1 MLSGIE
7 KIIFIAAV
15 VLAVALAFMEFRRKY
30 RLISAGQKVS
40 RWDQPLRR
48 LWEMAYRVFLQIPV
62 FANRPVTGFFHAVI
76 FWGFLVFLGVTI
88 NHVAEGFV
96 AGLSLFGH
104 GTFYVLL
111 LSAANLFAGLIIL
124 AVIYFFVRRYIF
136 RAKTLDRPSWQSLTV
151 LFFIFTLMVSFI
163 FYEAFKVYSL
173 GAAKGFSLANWA
185 FHHVLPAQSAISK
198 AAVLFWT
205 KFLWWLHILI
215 IMAFGVFIMFS
226 KHLHLLAGP
235 VNLLFKNLGV
245 QAEIPLLNLEEQE
258 KFGTPQIND
267 LSRKDLLDL
276 FSCAECGRCD
286 DVCPA
291 FQSGKALSPK
301 TLLDKLKHHLLE
313 SGRQLR
319 SDPAASLRGGA
330 ASLKKLLGEVVSE
343 EEVWDCTT
351 CAACMQ
357 VCPMLNEHIAKIMGM
372 RQYGVLMES
381 KFPEEFQTLYRGL
394 ENQGNP
400 WGINADTRSD
410 WSKDLQVPLLAEKG
424 ETDILL
430 WVGCAGSFDQQ
441 SQKITRSL
449 VKILQRAGADF
460 AILGNEEKCCGD
472 PARRSGME
480 YLFQIQARQNIETLN
495 RYRFRRIVTA
505 CPHGYHALK
514 NEYAKMGG
522 VYQVL
527 HHSELIEELLA
538 QGRIRIAPASGAA
551 VTYHDPCYL
560 GRYNH
565 IYGAPRRLL
574 RALTGSRPR
583 EMGASRET
591 SFCCG
596 AGGGGMWKEEKTGK
610 RISHCRLEQAEKT
623 GAGTVVTACPY
634 CSIMFHD
641 AIAETGR
648 EAMKTIDLAQ
658 AVEEKLT

>member
-1 MLSGIE
+1 MLSGSE

-15 VLAVALAFMEFRRKY
+15 ALALALAFIEFRHKF
-30 RLISAGQKVS
+30 RLISAGRTVQ
-40 RWDQPLRR
+40 RLDRPWRR
-48 LWEMAYRVFLQIPV
+48 LGQMLFKVFLQIPV
-62 FANRPVTGFFHAVI
+62 ISQRPVTGFFHGFI
-76 FWGFLVFLGVTI
+76 FWGFLVFLGVTL

-96 AGLSLFGH
+96 EGLSLFGH
-104 GTFYVLL
+104 GAFYALL
-111 LSAANLFAGLIIL
+111 LFAANLFAGLIIL
-124 AVIYFFVRRYIF
+124 SVIYFFVRRYIF
-136 RAKTLDRPSWQSLTV
+136 RAKSLDRPSWQSLTV
-151 LFFIFTLMVSFI
+151 LCFIFLLMVSFI
-163 FYEAFKVYSL
+163 YYEAFKMTL
-173 GAAKGFSLANWA
+173 PAASPRSAANFLANLA
-185 FHHVLPAQSAISK
+185 YAGLSARLAAAAQFTW
-198 AAVLFWT
+198 V

-215 IMAFGVFIMFS
+215 IMAFGVFIMYS

-235 VNLLFKNLGV
+235 LNLFFKNTGIK
-245 QAEIPLLNLEEQE
+245 AEIPLLNLEEQE
-258 KFGTPQIND
+258 KFGTPQITD

-301 TLLDKLKHHLLE
+301 TLLDKLKHHLLD
-313 SGRQLR
+313 SGPRLH
-319 SDPAASLRGGA
+319 SDPD
-330 ASLKKLLGEVVSE
+330 SLKKLFGEVISE
-343 EEVWDCTT
+343 AEVWDCTT
-351 CAACMQ
+351 CGACME

-372 RQYGVLMES
+372 RQFGVLMES
-381 KFPEEFQTLYRGL
+381 RFPEEFQTLYRGL

-400 WGINADTRSD
+400 WGINADTRSE
-410 WSKDLQVPLLAEKG
+410 WAKDLPVPLLSEKG

-430 WVGCAGSFDQQ
+430 WVGCAGSFDQH

-449 VKILQRAGADF
+449 VNILLRAGVDF

-480 YLFQIQARQNIETLN
+480 YLFQIQASQNIETLG
-495 RYRFRRIVTA
+495 RYKFRRIVTA
-505 CPHGYHALK
+505 CPHGYHVLK

-522 VYQVL
+522 LYQVL

-538 QGRIRIAPASGAA
+538 QGRIRVAEAGGTA

-560 GRYNH
+560 GRYNQ
-565 IYGAPRRLL
+565 IYEAPRRIL
-574 RALTGSRPR
+574 RALNGSRPR
-583 EMGASRET
+583 EMAASRKT

-623 GAGTVVTACPY
+623 GAGTIVTGCPF

-648 EAMKTIDLAQ
+648 EGMKTIDLAQ
-658 AVEEKLT
+658 AIEEKLT